1 MSNGL
6 ERLMRSTMRQNPSE
20 SSSFFVSDSIK
31 DLIDSSSLEAK
42 PSAHQ
47 PEMQDEIIL
56 QIQGISD
63 SRYQLA
69 GWTDSFFIVESPKN
83 HLNRFVNPISKP
95 ILATFFERQYDITHT
110 HAHKKDGIWYV
121 TLFFQCDI

>member
-42 PSAHQ
+42 PSSHQ
-47 PEMQDEIIL
+47 PEMQDEIVL